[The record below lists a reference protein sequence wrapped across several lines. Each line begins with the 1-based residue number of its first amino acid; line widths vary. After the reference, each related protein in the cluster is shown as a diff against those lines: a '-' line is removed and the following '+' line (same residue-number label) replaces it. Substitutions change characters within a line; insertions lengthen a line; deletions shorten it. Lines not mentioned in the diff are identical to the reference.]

1 MIDFSGNSAQT
12 NYFKHYTNV
21 QGSFTRAKKVVVNNY
36 TKKRENTKILN
47 TLENLES
54 LETSN

>member
-21 QGSFTRAKKVVVNNY
+21 QGSFTKAKKVVVNNY
-36 TKKRENTKILN
+36 TKKKEKILKY
-47 TLENLES
+47 
-54 LETSN
+54 